1 MIKIREAVIVE
12 GKYDK
17 MRLCALFDTAVIE
30 TGGFRVFNDAEK
42 RAVIRQLA
50 LGRGIVILTDSDGAG
65 FQIRGFLKGAVP
77 EGCVKQAYI
86 PEIEGKERRKAA
98 PSKQGL
104 LGVEGMTD
112 EVIVNAV
119 LRSGVHVVGESEAPE
134 SELTK
139 SDLYELG
146 LTGRKNS
153 AALRSALLKKLGFPR
168 YMTTN
173 ALLSAV
179 RLMYTKDELRK
190 LCSEAD
196 PEFRIEN

>member
-17 MRLCALFDTAVIE
+17 MRICALFDTAVIE

-50 LGRGIVILTDSDGAG
+50 LGRGVVILTDSDGAG